1 VPQPAALP
9 RTGTALRWPCS
20 PPWALPLWHGGSTTH
35 RSYRLT
41 LRAGPLVR
49 TLPLLPAI
57 EPTGNLDRAA
67 SDGVFVLMR
76 RMRAELNTSFL
87 LATHD
92 PRLAARCERTVE
104 LVDGR
109 IERDEMVDA
118 TSPNPHSA

>member
-1 VPQPAALP
+1 
-9 RTGTALRWPCS
+9 
-20 PPWALPLWHGGSTTH
+20 
-35 RSYRLT
+35 
-41 LRAGPLVR
+41 
-49 TLPLLPAI
+49 
-57 EPTGNLDRAA
+57 
-67 SDGVFVLMR
+67 MR
-76 RMRAELNTSFL
+76 RMRAELDTSFL